1 VEHAKNQ
8 KSAKSKFADFFIFQ
22 KKSKKMQKSLDF
34 FKFLARGR
42 Q

>member
-8 KSAKSKFADFFIFQ
+8 NPLKPEISGFFYFPEKT
-22 KKSKKMQKSLDF
+22 KKSQKSLDF